1 MFRFHEN
8 SKINFIL
15 HSLKSKIDNHSC
27 CKILILTVMTR
38 LTQCEFHNKCEW
50 LQDQWNTR
58 DDGRERD
65 GDEEEH
71 QLVVE
76 AFTKRCFYSRCAQR
90 VGKNHE
96 SAIFVLESMKKQ
108 QRIKKCEWNTQ
119 QAKYN
124 YLLRLFCFILSHLL
138 RYFRS
143 LVFLSTRVCTQ
154 RNLMVNIKPHFI
166 NW

>member
-108 QRIKKCEWNTQ
+108 QRIKKMRMKYTTSKVQLFTQ
-119 QAKYN
+119 TF
-124 YLLRLFCFILSHLL
+124 LL
-138 RYFRS
+138 
-143 LVFLSTRVCTQ
+143 
-154 RNLMVNIKPHFI
+154 HFI
-166 NW
+166 SSLALFSVSRLSLDSCVYTEEFDGEH